1 MNWTLALVF
10 GGIIIMGV
18 VALFYS
24 VEEFPEIDSV
34 SVEEDD
40 EQDS

>member
-10 GGIIIMGV
+10 GGIIIMGI

-34 SVEEDD
+34 SAEDD